1 MKSIE
6 TGATFGHDIHN
17 ELDAIKELPISL
29 LDTRQERLVNLLVN
43 IVHEETQAGELTAPD
58 VGVVRQNY
66 WRTLE
71 CYAKDVGFK
80 FLGSGHFS
88 AAFSHDM
95 LPNRVIKIGF
105 KKEDSG
111 AAYTAWCRANQHLA
125 GVPVIHS
132 VSREESCY
140 TVVLDKL
147 ESYRDH
153 MKGEDKDH
161 LEDEYCAI
169 YNAINGDSDS
179 DTYSTD
185 YARQLLETSKLI
197 RKFFHGIASFDMH
210 DENIMVHPKTGHL
223 VITDPVSFSQDKATK
238 CAALDFETLLAE
250 IEETNRVK
258 LIAKWKRR
266 NELNRGKRAVE
277 RKALRKTKEKKD
289 REFKARA
296 ARRDKG
302 IKDMVIAKILNP
314 TQFNVLRYNHCF
326 ASELWVDA
334 AQLAGGELNKRLR
347 DIAAPCNIVHAID
360 ARMNNKFLMDHKGTP
375 EAPNWGRLF
384 KGVEAQ
390 VRRNAVIQVD
400 HAAFRKGTWEPAN
413 LLEQADFAKLEQRA
427 VAWMVKGRRA
437 DFIVRDEIAE
447 VAGKGLDEHLWDQ
460 MRAIEQKRQE
470 ERMKGNKPQFEWKVA
485 KGLELR

>member
-6 TGATFGHDIHN
+6 TGTTFGHDIHN
-17 ELDAIKELPISL
+17 ELDAIKALPIDL
-29 LDTRQERLVNLLVN
+29 LDTRQERLVNLLVS
-43 IVHEETQAGELTAPD
+43 IVHEETDAGELTEPNTGIQSQD
-58 VGVVRQNY
+58 Y

-88 AAFSHDM
+88 AAFGHEM

-147 ESYRDH
+147 ESYCDH
-153 MKGEDKDH
+153 VRGEDSDR

-169 YNAINGDSDS
+169 YNAINGDSNS

-185 YARQLLETSKLI
+185 YAKELLETSKLI

-210 DENIMVHPKTGHL
+210 DENIMVDPKTGHL

-266 NELNRGKRAVE
+266 NELNRGQRAVE
-277 RKALRKTKEKKD
+277 RKAVRQKKLAIERGVKERAAVRDAGNKLVNKMRIFGGTKTMGSLNAIPRIKD
-289 REFKARA
+289 VWARA
-296 ARRDKG
+296 EL
-302 IKDMVIAKILNP
+302 MV
-314 TQFNVLRYNHCF
+314 
-326 ASELWVDA
+326 D
-334 AQLAGGELNKRLR
+334 NKMKQRLR
-347 DIAAPCNIVHAID
+347 DIAAPCNIVHAVD

-390 VRRNAVIQVD
+390 VRRNAII
-400 HAAFRKGTWEPAN
+400 
-413 LLEQADFAKLEQRA
+413 QADFSAKSIWASQTIKTHR
-427 VAWMVKGRRA
+427 
-437 DFIVRDEIAE
+437 
-447 VAGKGLDEHLWDQ
+447 
-460 MRAIEQKRQE
+460 
-470 ERMKGNKPQFEWKVA
+470 PQ
-485 KGLELR
+485 